1 MATDPRI
8 ERHYTS
14 DAIAERILAAL
25 REASGRDVAITPDT
39 LAPLD
44 HFHGRGLAA
53 TKALA
58 QALAPRPGEHL
69 LDIGCGIGGPAR
81 WFAATFGCQVTGI
94 DLTEAFCRAAEALT
108 AACGLTQSVH
118 IRQASATD
126 LPFADATFDHA
137 YSQNVAMNIADKQR
151 YYREAFR
158 VLRPGGRFAV
168 TQAAAGP
175 NGSPTYPQPWASI
188 PDTSFLATPDE
199 IRADIAA
206 AGFTIVDFRDATG
219 ETIAFHE
226 ASRRRLAASGPPKL
240 GMQVLMGPI
249 MREAMRNGAQST
261 AEGRLLTIECLLR
274 KPTAPA

>member
-81 WFAATFGCQVTGI
+81 WFAATFGCKVTGI
-94 DLTEAFCRAAEALT
+94 DLTEAFCRAAEAPDR
-108 AACGLTQSVH
+108 S
-118 IRQASATD
+118 
-126 LPFADATFDHA
+126 
-137 YSQNVAMNIADKQR
+137 
-151 YYREAFR
+151 
-158 VLRPGGRFAV
+158 LRPHPIGAHP
-168 TQAAAGP
+168 AGQRDRSCR
-175 NGSPTYPQPWASI
+175 SPTPRSTTPI
-188 PDTSFLATPDE
+188 RRTS
-199 IRADIAA
+199 R
-206 AGFTIVDFRDATG
+206 
-219 ETIAFHE
+219 
-226 ASRRRLAASGPPKL
+226 
-240 GMQVLMGPI
+240 
-249 MREAMRNGAQST
+249 
-261 AEGRLLTIECLLR
+261 
-274 KPTAPA
+274 